1 MRSLWTRA
9 SHHRT
14 PCWRGFIS
22 QRRRI
27 GVGLPLQETLVPA
40 LTAAQ
45 TALELDPDS
54 AIAHA
59 MLAWVLDHQGNSRSA
74 LEEAETAIAL
84 NPNDPQG
91 YLIKGH
97 VLLHSG
103 RPAEARDPLTIAL
116 RLDPRGPIAAV
127 VLLKLTTCGYFQ
139 RDYAVAETTVR
150 RVLRNWPEFPRP
162 YLVFAAVLGQLGR
175 VEEARA
181 ALDMAIAASPS
192 YFRHHTSRCPPYF
205 RGEDHEHL
213 LDGLRKA
220 GWRG

>member
-1 MRSLWTRA
+1 LR
-9 SHHRT
+9 
-14 PCWRGFIS
+14 
-22 QRRRI
+22 
-27 GVGLPLQETLVPA
+27 ETLVPA
-40 LTAAQ
+40 QTAAR
-45 TALELDPDS
+45 TALELDADS

-74 LEEAETAIAL
+74 LEEAETAIGL

-91 YLIKGH
+91 HLIKGH

-103 RPAEARDPLTIAL
+103 RPVEARDSLTIAL

-139 RDYAVAETTVR
+139 RDYVAAEALAR
-150 RVLRNWPEFPRP
+150 RVLRSWPEFPRP

-175 VEEARA
+175 TEEARA

-192 YFRHHTSRCPPYF
+192 YFRYRTGRCPPYF
-205 RGEDHEHL
+205 RREDHEHV